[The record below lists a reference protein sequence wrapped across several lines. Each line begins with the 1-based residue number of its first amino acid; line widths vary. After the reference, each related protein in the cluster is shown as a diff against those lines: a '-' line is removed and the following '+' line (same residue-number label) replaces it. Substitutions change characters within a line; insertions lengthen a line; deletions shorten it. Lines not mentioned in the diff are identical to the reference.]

1 MYISAHP
8 LDKFRLEIDEFTNA
22 DIAKVNEAESR
33 MAVDKSYR
41 DKVFFVAGI
50 VTATESGIS
59 KTNKPWSS
67 FTIED
72 FSGQHSFRLF
82 GKDHENF
89 MKYTTL
95 HNHLFIKCATVKR
108 FRGKNA
114 DPNEEEEY
122 TLRLQSVTL
131 LGNTRDDFITEM
143 HIGFPLE
150 RCDAAFRKKLL
161 AVLKRHKG
169 ETRLYF
175 DIHYRFN
182 ETEDQVSMFSK
193 KYLVKPSY
201 ALYDELDA
209 LAISHRIVKKDS
221 TKWFQ

>member
-50 VTATESGIS
+50 VTATEGGIS

-72 FSGQHSFRLF
+72 FTGQHIFRLF

-95 HNHLFIKCATVKR
+95 HNQLFISHPMAQESL
-108 FRGKNA
+108 RGGLLPGGDAPQNGGA
-114 DPNEEEEY
+114 RRSDR
-122 TLRLQSVTL
+122 RL
-131 LGNTRDDFITEM
+131 
-143 HIGFPLE
+143 
-150 RCDAAFRKKLL
+150 
-161 AVLKRHKG
+161 
-169 ETRLYF
+169 
-175 DIHYRFN
+175 
-182 ETEDQVSMFSK
+182 
-193 KYLVKPSY
+193 
-201 ALYDELDA
+201 
-209 LAISHRIVKKDS
+209 
-221 TKWFQ
+221 